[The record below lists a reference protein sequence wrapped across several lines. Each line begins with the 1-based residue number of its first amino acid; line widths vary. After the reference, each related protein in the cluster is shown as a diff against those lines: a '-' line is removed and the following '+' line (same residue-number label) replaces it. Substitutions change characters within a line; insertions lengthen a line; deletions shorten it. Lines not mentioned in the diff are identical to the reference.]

1 MSQNRRFSLENKN
14 VTILDPNVIV
24 FHNVLS
30 DPDDY
35 IDYYEENADW
45 RGWYGFG
52 RQVDCRAIAIT
63 GSPAM
68 PTMERIEEEI
78 IEAGEFAQQDKY
90 LREVAEVF
98 LNATEFYIAHTGKTL
113 PNWSIQP
120 WGLARYI
127 PDENLIGNDELTMNY
142 HTDYVIKDSE
152 SPGSKFAITAVIYP
166 NDDYEGGE
174 ISFRVIGDSGI
185 EKEFDYKPKAGD
197 MVMFPAEHPY
207 YHGVRRLYKAPK
219 YITRLYWSYEYEG
232 SEVWHK
238 LSAKYGD
245 KFQELESQRLK
256 RHDLMI
262 SQPYLRPAVSMEEY
276 YNLLESGELL
286 DDYSTVLDKR
296 DHEQ

>member
-1 MSQNRRFSLENKN
+1 MMQPKEFSLENKN
-14 VTILDPNVIV
+14 VTILDPNVVV

-30 DPDDY
+30 DPDAY

-52 RQVDCRAIAIT
+52 RQVDSRAVSIT
-63 GSPAM
+63 GHPTM
-68 PTMERIEEEI
+68 PTMELIDQKISEAEESVQRDE
-78 IEAGEFAQQDKY
+78 Y
-90 LREVAEVF
+90 LREVAQSF
-98 LNATEFYIAHTGKTL
+98 LEATKFYTSYTGKEL
-113 PNWSIQP
+113 PNWSLQP

-127 PDENLIGNDELTMNY
+127 PDENLINNDHLTMNY
-142 HTDYVIKDSE
+142 HTDYVMKDSE

-174 ISFRVIGDSGI
+174 ISFRVIGESGI

-207 YHGVRRLYKAPK
+207 YHGVRRLYNAPK
-219 YITRLYWSYEYEG
+219 YITRLYWSYEYQG
-232 SEVWHK
+232 SEAWHR
-238 LSAKYGD
+238 LNAKYGD

-262 SQPYLRPAVSMEEY
+262 AKPYLRLAISMEEY

-286 DDYSTVLDKR
+286 DDYTTVFKE
-296 DHEQ
+296 DHHD